1 MHTENPNNA
10 YTPAF
15 RKEPPGPGPWNSETE
30 EAAAAADQASNG
42 PEEPPPRLG
51 MEGQY

>member
-15 RKEPPGPGPWNSETE
+15 RKKPPEPGPWNSETE
-30 EAAAAADQASNG
+30 EAAAADQVSNG
-42 PEEPPPRLG
+42 PEEPPPILG